1 VTERTREDVRRE
13 ISVERD
19 QLASAVDELRS
30 DVAKVRTRLPIALA
44 GLGAL
49 RLALKLRR
57 R

>member
-1 VTERTREDVRRE
+1 VTERTQEDVRRE